1 MALDRISR
9 LVSMAAADSGVS
21 EALRNQP
28 AALQAPL
35 GLTEEQVRVLTASS
49 NAPQKVVA
57 PKLFARANIA
67 NVTPVRAS
75 TQVDQATDDPLL
87 PPEGPGQG
95 DLTPAPVII
104 GAAPIPAPTKP
115 APSPVPTPAPSQPA
129 QGPVSQ
135 PAPAPFKAPVPLG
148 PMPWQRPPGPT
159 PLGPVPSAP
168 VLRQPVFSPSF
179 PVSQAPVYQ
188 APISQSPPN
197 TGVAARPGPTSVPC
211 ESPVLPPSVPH
222 TSDSCNCCCIQVTAL
237 VASASVTAETAIT
250 AIAAIA
256 AQR

>member
-21 EALRNQP
+21 DSLRNQP
-28 AALQAPL
+28 AALRVPL
-35 GLTEEQVRVLTASS
+35 GLTDQQVRVLTASS

-57 PKLFARANIA
+57 PKLYARANIA
-67 NVTPVRAS
+67 NVAPVRAL
-75 TQVDQATDDPLL
+75 TEVNYDPLL

-104 GAAPIPAPTKP
+104 ATGPIPSPAKP

-129 QGPVSQ
+129 PGPVSQ

-148 PMPWQRPPGPT
+148 PMPWQGAPGPT
-159 PLGPVPSAP
+159 PFGPMPSVP

-179 PVSQAPVYQ
+179 PVSQAP
-188 APISQSPPN
+188 SN
-197 TGVAARPGPTSVPC
+197 TGIVAQPSPTPVPSG
-211 ESPVLPPSVPH
+211 SPVPPPSAPH
-222 TSDSCNCCCIQVTAL
+222 TSDSCDCCCIQVTAL
-237 VASASVTAETAIT
+237 VASVSATSETAITAIT
-250 AIAAIA
+250 AIAA
-256 AQR
+256 QR